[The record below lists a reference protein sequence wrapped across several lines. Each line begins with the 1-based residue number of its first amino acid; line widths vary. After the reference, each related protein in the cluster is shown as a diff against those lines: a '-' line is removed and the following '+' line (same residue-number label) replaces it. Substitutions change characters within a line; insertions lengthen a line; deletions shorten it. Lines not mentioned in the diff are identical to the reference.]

1 MWTRQIEAQIAIWRQ
16 ETDGAPFVQ
25 IGSAV
30 LKDQKEVEGN
40 LLGFSRYA
48 LAY

>member
-1 MWTRQIEAQIAIWRQ
+1 MESTMAIWRQ
-16 ETDGAPFVQ
+16 ETPSDPFVQ

-30 LKDQKEVEGN
+30 LKDLEEAEAD
-40 LLGFSRYA
+40 LFGFSRYA